1 MHPATCPEHITSMH
15 VTSVAYQSCA
25 GELSPKVAWI
35 LVLGLAAA
43 GLALAHYNFGT
54 PITPLYA
61 LGLTLGTLYSVPPL
75 RLKRFAVTAF
85 LIIATVRG
93 FLLNFGVFA
102 AARAALGLPFVWSPP
117 IV

>member
-1 MHPATCPEHITSMH
+1 M
-15 VTSVAYQSCA
+15 
-25 GELSPKVAWI
+25 
-35 LVLGLAAA
+35 LVLALAAA
-43 GLALAHYNFGT
+43 GLALAHFNFGT

-93 FLLNFGVFA
+93 FLLNFGVFT

-117 IV
+117 IVCAALPVLCSWTDDSMRVPVQHLV